1 MSGKIPRF
9 SGDVS
14 LFVLDDSGV
23 VFNEAAQEIY
33 QLNTTATFIWCQIEE
48 GLSPTQLATA
58 LSETFGFS
66 AEDTAAA

>member
-9 SGDVS
+9 SGDVN
-14 LFVLDDSGV
+14 LFLLDDFGL
-23 VFNEAAQEIY
+23 VFSETKQELY
-33 QLNTTATFIWCQIEE
+33 ELNTTATFIWCQIEE
-48 GLSPTQLATA
+48 GLTPPQLATA

>member
-14 LFVLDDSGV
+14 LFVLDDFGL
-23 VFNEAAQEIY
+23 VFSETKQELY
-33 QLNTTATFIWCQIEE
+33 ELNTTATFIWCQIEE
-48 GLSPTQLATA
+48 GLTPPQLATA

>member
-14 LFVLDDSGV
+14 LFLLDDSGV

-48 GLSPTQLATA
+48 GLGQTQLATA
-58 LSETFGFS
+58 LSKTFGFS

>member
-48 GLSPTQLATA
+48 GLTPPQLATA